1 MSRKVTLFDL
11 ADALGVSTG
20 TVHRALHGHRDVN
33 PVTKTRVLQLAKSMG
48 YKPNLAARYLSLKRN
63 YRISVNTLKGTTS
76 FWDQVRAGIEQ
87 EAKLLGLDSVELDF
101 RTFPRLALGEREAF
115 EAALKAK
122 ADGIIAFPSHP
133 QSLRGAMRRAAK
145 MKVPVVCVATDAR
158 DAGRLAVVSIDTAG
172 SGALAADLLGRM
184 LNGKGKVATTLS
196 DPRITEHAEKCQAFA
211 DALRTYY
218 PAMQL
223 VAQVED
229 HDVETEAYDKC
240 RALFREHPD
249 LQGIYIT
256 TEASIPVLDA
266 ARDAGMLSKLTIIS
280 TDLFPALV
288 EHIRSG
294 TVLATIYQR
303 PLMQGRM
310 AFRVLHEYLV
320 KGTCPS
326 AQVTLAPHLVMRGNL
341 EYFLRQAARE
351 MAPDDGV
358 PLAMSAAGNGQD

>member
-1 MSRKVTLFDL
+1 MPVAEAWPGTAGPFDKGGKKALTPFRNRLRRKETAPGLSHQTDCRKAGEPSR
-11 ADALGVSTG
+11 G
-20 TVHRALHGHRDVN
+20 VHRGRTGLPSRACSGAAREHE
-33 PVTKTRVLQLAKSMG
+33 
-48 YKPNLAARYLSLKRN
+48 PNLAARYLSLKRN

-145 MKVPVVCVATDAR
+145 MKVPVVCVATDAP

-266 ARDAGMLSKLTIIS
+266 ARDAGMLS
-280 TDLFPALV
+280 
-288 EHIRSG
+288 
-294 TVLATIYQR
+294 
-303 PLMQGRM
+303 
-310 AFRVLHEYLV
+310 
-320 KGTCPS
+320 
-326 AQVTLAPHLVMRGNL
+326 N
-341 EYFLRQAARE
+341 
-351 MAPDDGV
+351 
-358 PLAMSAAGNGQD
+358 